1 MHRHIDPDSFG
12 FLVGDL
18 SRMVRAEVDRRIA
31 EAGIGLTAGEARTL
45 AHAGRAGT
53 VRQNVL
59 AERMGIEAMTV
70 SAYLDR
76 LEARGLIAR
85 LPDPTDRRAKLV
97 ALTEEADKV
106 LVVTSRIGAEVRKQ
120 AAGGLSRA
128 EWEKL
133 LETMKLVRTNLSA
146 GRDAAASQKG
156 AAA

>member
-1 MHRHIDPDSFG
+1 
-12 FLVGDL
+12 
-18 SRMVRAEVDRRIA
+18 
-31 EAGIGLTAGEARTL
+31 
-45 AHAGRAGT
+45 
-53 VRQNVL
+53 
-59 AERMGIEAMTV
+59 MTV

-133 LETMKLVRTNLSA
+133 LETMKLVRSNLSA